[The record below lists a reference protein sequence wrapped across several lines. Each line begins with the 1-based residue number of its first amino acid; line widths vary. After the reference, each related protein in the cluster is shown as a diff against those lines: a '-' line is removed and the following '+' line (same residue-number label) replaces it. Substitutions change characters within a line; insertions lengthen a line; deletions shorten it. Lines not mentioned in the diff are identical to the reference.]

1 LRILELFLENDKES
15 FKINL
20 NNKFKYLYFTMKFEK
35 SIYKKKYFQKAVK
48 EVERD
53 YNINVL
59 WEEKDTFFEIK
70 EEDQAIKV
78 ADYYIYIYNENN

>member
-1 LRILELFLENDKES
+1 
-15 FKINL
+15 
-20 NNKFKYLYFTMKFEK
+20 MKFEK